1 MMQTYKEL
9 LSYGRKEL
17 RENQID
23 NGEYDAWLLLEYVC
37 GINRT
42 WYFIHEDDTVSEEQ
56 INIYIEMIR
65 KRKNHVPLQQ
75 LTHEAYF
82 YGMKFYVNENV
93 LIPRQD
99 TEVLVEEVLKEAEKK
114 ENLQIMDMCTGSGC
128 ILLSLLANLKHAL
141 GIGAD
146 LSEKALEV
154 AKRNGQELGIE
165 ASWINSNLFDRVLG
179 EYDIIVSNPP
189 YIETAVIDGLMD
201 EVKNH
206 EPRMALDGDED
217 GLFFY
222 RRISEEAGEYL
233 KPGGLLA
240 FEIGYNQGEA
250 VSRLMK
256 ENHYRDIRVVKD
268 LSGLD
273 RVVLGKKDQEE
284 NHV

>member
-1 MMQTYKEL
+1 MQTYKEL
-9 LSYGRKEL
+9 LNYGRKEL

-23 NGEYDAWLLLEYVC
+23 NGDYDAWLLLEYVC

-42 WYFIHEDDTVSEEQ
+42 WYFVHEDEQVCEEQ
-56 INIYIEMIR
+56 VNVYTEMIG
-65 KRKNHVPLQQ
+65 KRKKHVPLQQ

-99 TEVLVEEVLKEAEKK
+99 TEVLVEEVLKDAGKK
-114 ENLQIMDMCTGSGC
+114 ENLQILDMCTGSGC
-128 ILLSLLANLKHAL
+128 ILLSLLANLNNAS
-141 GIGAD
+141 GTGVD
-146 LSEKALEV
+146 LSHKALEV
-154 AKRNGQELGIE
+154 AQQNGQELKIE
-165 ASWINSNLFDRVLG
+165 ASWIESNLFDKVLG

-189 YIETAVIDGLMD
+189 YIETAVIEGLME
-201 EVKNH
+201 EVRIH
-206 EPRMALDGDED
+206 EPRMALDGLED
-217 GLFFY
+217 GLYFY
-222 RRISEEAGEYL
+222 RRITEEAGKYL
-233 KPGGLLA
+233 KPNGLLA

-256 ENHYRDIRVVKD
+256 ENHYSDIRVVKD

-273 RVVLGKKDQEE
+273 RAVLGKRNQEE